1 MENLKPHIH
10 YCLALKD
17 NIVKLWGL
25 QIIFVLNIPYKLAQK
40 HNFIFLLQV
49 NIDKFSSI
57 KFDFVWLWLCATF
70 FSD

>member
-25 QIIFVLNIPYKLAQK
+25 QIIFVSNVPYKLAQK
-40 HNFIFLLQV
+40 HDLIFLY
-49 NIDKFSSI
+49 ITGEDR
-57 KFDFVWLWLCATF
+57 
-70 FSD
+70 